1 MQILN
6 SVYPTATSTNTNT
19 IVSGSILQAYNAMSV
34 AFTVKNTGDTNSV
47 DYQIIAGHT
56 SNLSDGVVVQNTATL
71 TQGTV
76 GSYSVQ
82 VAAFS
87 YYGVKIVSTSAG
99 NHTTV
104 SVLGRSKG

>member
-6 SVYPTATSTNTNT
+6 SVYPTVTSTNTNT

-56 SNLSDGVVVQNTATL
+56 SDLSDGVVVQNTATL
-71 TQGTV
+71 TAGSV
-76 GSYSVQ
+76 GSYSIQ
-82 VAAFS
+82 IAPFS
-87 YYGVKIVSTSAG
+87 YYGVKIVSSSIG
-99 NHTTV
+99 NHTTA
-104 SVLGRSKG
+104 LIFGKAKG